1 MPWSGARPWS
11 RGASPTATLLAEQ
24 VAEFEPERI
33 FHLAAQVDVRKAV
46 ADPSFDATVNVLGMI
61 NLLEAARRLPGA
73 SVVFASTG
81 GAIYGEGEDRELPF
95 SEAAEAVP
103 EAAVRR
109 QQAGGRDLPRLLPSA
124 VRGSRRRDAVRQ
136 RLRTAAGSARRGRR
150 RGDLLRV
157 APGGFALRIFGDGR
171 QTRDYVFVGDVVAAL
186 LAADAALAE
195 RGADI
200 VGPYNVGTGREV
212 DVNELSRR
220 LSEVAGSDA
229 EVEHLPE
236 RPGEVRRVCIDASAA
251 ERDLGWQAHTDLTD
265 GLRRTYEALASD

>member
-1 MPWSGARPWS
+1 M
-11 RGASPTATLLAEQ
+11 
-24 VAEFEPERI
+24 
-33 FHLAAQVDVRKAV
+33 RKAV
-46 ADPSFDATVNVLGMI
+46 ADPAFDATSTCS
-61 NLLEAARRLPGA
+61 ARSTCSRPRGGCRRA
-73 SVVFASTG
+73 PVVFASTG
-81 GAIYGEGEDRELPF
+81 GAIYGEGADRDCRSPRR
-95 SEAAEAVP
+95 AERGPRRAYGASKLAG
-103 EAAVRR
+103 EGYLGLYRAAVR
-109 QQAGGRDLPRLLPSA
+109 APGGRAAL
-124 VRGSRRRDAVRQ
+124 RQ
-136 RLRTAAGSARRGRR
+136 RLRPAAGPARRGRR
-150 RGDLLRV
+150 GGDLLP
-157 APGGFALRIFGDGR
+157 APLPGGRPPRVFGDGR
-171 QTRDYVFVGDVVAAL
+171 QTRDYVYVGDVVAAL

-251 ERDLGWQAHTDLTD
+251 DRDLGWQAHTDLTD